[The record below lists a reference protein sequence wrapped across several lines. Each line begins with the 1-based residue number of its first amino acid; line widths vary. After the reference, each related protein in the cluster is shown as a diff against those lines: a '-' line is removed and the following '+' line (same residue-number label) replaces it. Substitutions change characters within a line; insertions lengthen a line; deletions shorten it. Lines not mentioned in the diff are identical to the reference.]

1 MLHLVPT
8 WHEKGAKFPVL
19 DWPEYQLFE
28 KELIQTANG
37 TGSSQVPG
45 SEEKGARL
53 LAKKSYYII
62 AILSLTSQPAG
73 IDQLMEWM
81 AYKKKQSFRELY
93 LVPLQKAGLISKT
106 NPEKKKTPIH
116 TTSKKCQ
123 NNDRHIRRRLLS
135 TLKPWRFI

>member
-1 MLHLVPT
+1 MSDSSWETLLLHLVPT

-106 NPEKKKTPIH
+106 NPEKK
-116 TTSKKCQ
+116 TSPGQQYVLTENGKAFLGGTIQ
-123 NNDRHIRRRLLS
+123 
-135 TLKPWRFI
+135 